1 MHLSNITKLSILS
14 SIKNKHLKAPAIIIY
29 TVKTLQFFSVK
40 WAVLYL
46 SRLFTI
52 PIKHQI
58 PKRELQMDHNS
69 IQTKIIVPEI
79 NKEIVVYQLGISEKK
94 LLLVHGWSGRGTQ
107 LVKFAD
113 AFAARGYSTVS
124 FDAPAHGKSPG
135 KSTIMIDFIASI
147 LEVDKKFGP
156 FDSAIGHSL
165 GGISLLNAVK
175 SGLKINRL
183 VIIGSGDKVNDIVID
198 FVAKL
203 NLKPEFSTH
212 LLQHF
217 EKKYHT
223 EMESYSAYLA
233 AQSITIP
240 VLVIHDENDD
250 EVAVSA
256 SKNIYKNLKNSELLI
271 TNNLGHR
278 KILGNQEVINKTIN
292 FIIK

>member
-1 MHLSNITKLSILS
+1 MS
-14 SIKNKHLKAPAIIIY
+14 SIKNKHSKVPAIIIY
-29 TVKTLQFFSVK
+29 IGKTLQFFSVK
-40 WAVLYL
+40 WTTLYL
-46 SRLFTI
+46 SRLFTT
-52 PIKHQI
+52 PIKHKI
-58 PKRELQMDHNS
+58 PKRELPMDLKS
-69 IQTKIIVPEI
+69 IQTNIIVPEI
-79 NKEIVVYQLGISEKK
+79 NKEIVVYQLGTSEKK

-113 AFAARGYSTVS
+113 AFAAKGYSTVS

-135 KSTIMIDFIASI
+135 NTTIMTDFITSI
-147 LEVDKKFGP
+147 TEVDKQFGP
-156 FDSAIGHSL
+156 FDAALGHSL
-165 GGISLLNAVK
+165 GGMSLLNAVK

-183 VIIGSGDKVNDIVID
+183 VTIGSGDKVIDIVID

-212 LLQHF
+212 LQRHF

-223 EMESYSAYLA
+223 EMDSYSAHFA

-250 EVAVSA
+250 DVSVSA

-278 KILGNQEVINKTIN
+278 KILVNQEVINKTID